1 MQRSGSQKA
10 LLVLSIIE
18 LICGIIVLALGVMT
32 LIGGGIVAG
41 ELGSELGA
49 EAGEVAGG
57 ITGVIG
63 GVSVFAGL
71 LSVLAGVFG
80 IRAANDNQKIMIV
93 WVFVLIVAIVNI
105 ISIVM
110 AIINGTFGTSAFS
123 LIASLLFSLLMFWIC
138 NNIKKQAG
146 K

>member
-1 MQRSGSQKA
+1 MERSGSQKA

-41 ELGSELGA
+41 ELGTELGA
-49 EAGEVAGG
+49 EVGEVAGG

-63 GVSVFAGL
+63 GVALFSGL
-71 LSVLAGVFG
+71 LAVLAGVFG

-93 WVFVLIVAIVNI
+93 WVFVLIVAIVNV

-110 AIINGTFGTSAFS
+110 SIVNGTFGASAFS